1 MFAGGDAGVR
11 IKGGDVRMRVGNVRR
26 REMPGGRG
34 EDERNMFAQEMIAM
48 RNQRG
53 WTQEETAAKMLVST
67 STIANIESGYRP
79 PTAAQAAK
87 ADEVFGTPGTFQR
100 HEQRMRGIPFSAGFR
115 PFQPYEEEARVLRM
129 FEHTL
134 VPGLFQTESYARV
147 LAEAYLEASDQ
158 DVKDRVDARMARQA
172 ILSREDPPPPRVW
185 AVIDEQVLYRGIGG
199 PAVMLAQVE
208 HLAELARMQKI
219 TIQVIPATCPHPGL
233 LGAFVVA
240 ETDQPTAIV
249 YLETASEGQ
258 TVEDPDMAESMTLMF
273 DALRTEALTGSASLK
288 LIEEA
293 IQRWKEQ
300 TDT

>member
-1 MFAGGDAGVR
+1 MH
-11 IKGGDVRMRVGNVRR
+11 
-26 REMPGGRG
+26 GGRG
-34 EDERNMFAQEMIAM
+34 EDDDERSMFAEEMIAM

-53 WTQEETAAKMLVST
+53 WTQEELAARMLVST
-67 STIANIESGYRP
+67 STIANIESGYRA
-79 PTAAQAAK
+79 PTEAQAIK

-185 AVIDEQVLYRGIGG
+185 AVIDEQVLYREIGG

-208 HLAELARMQKI
+208 HLSELARMPKI

-258 TVEDPDMAESMTLMF
+258 TAEDPDMAESMTLMF